1 MATDDFLQDEFKQ
14 FNFSVAADEPLKRLR
29 KLRELLRGQISQC
42 AEGEIDQRQ
51 PRVRHRLGNVRK
63 QGGGLFRNV
72 RRSLLRESGQLHGA
86 KFFIG
91 TQEQRVNQGDRTER
105 FTRGGLQIFRQRVA
119 HLHGVFQMQWRG
131 GPGVGQNI
139 LRTNDWRQGS
149 LTFNRFRSR
158 QHDADVLHDSRQ
170 RRWLELVQRRT
181 LDRFKLLRFQR
192 RKFSVPRFINRANA
206 VGNRRMR
213 GHEVEQRIAEAV
225 AKKHMAHIRRVG
237 GFQFGTVT
245 VTSDFLQRAGKSAGI
260 ARELNG
266 RGVGQKFALAAD
278 GGLNQPPE
286 KNANATDDQQGN
298 AEKWQRIFVAAVAAA
313 GVKQN
318 SPDGGEAQNAK
329 NNSQQPEVEPHVA
342 IQNMAEFVAD
352 DALQFVARQHL
363 DAAAR
368 DADGRVARRMAGGK
382 SVYAFLAIQN
392 VDLRHRHAGGD
403 GHFLDD
409 VEQFAF
415 VRVRRAL
422 AHEPSAHLPG
432 HDPAAAGKLAAFPR
446 APQKNNR
453 QRAKDG
459 GEKNFQIPQGQ
470 WQRLAIIIMLG
481 MLHGCVREANQR
493 HEINQR
499 DDEHDRDDEVKNR
512 QLGFFAGL
520 VLSGEE
526 VHLIFRSSRGNE
538 AQFSQGGKS
547 EPPHVGTYKHFT
559 RTKLSVHPSA
569 PACL

>member
-72 RRSLLRESGQLHGA
+72 RRSLLRDSGQLHGA

-119 HLHGVFQMQWRG
+119 HLHGVFQMQWREV
-131 GPGVGQNI
+131 PDVEQNI

-192 RKFSVPRFINRANA
+192 WKFSVPRFINRANA

-213 GHEVEQRIAEAV
+213 GHEAEQRIAEAV
-225 AKKHMAHIRRVG
+225 AKKHVAQVRRVF

-245 VTSDFLQRAGKSAGI
+245 VTSNFLQRAGKSAGV
-260 ARELNG
+260 AGELNG

-278 GGLNQPPE
+278 GGLNQAPE
-286 KNANATDDQQGN
+286 KNADAADDQQGN
-298 AEKWQRIFVAAVAAA
+298 AEKCPRRWRLTVRTPCRRRAGPCSSDLRESPARCRTAA
-313 GVKQN
+313 G
-318 SPDGGEAQNAK
+318 
-329 NNSQQPEVEPHVA
+329 
-342 IQNMAEFVAD
+342 
-352 DALQFVARQHL
+352 
-363 DAAAR
+363 
-368 DADGRVARRMAGGK
+368 RR
-382 SVYAFLAIQN
+382 
-392 VDLRHRHAGGD
+392 
-403 GHFLDD
+403 
-409 VEQFAF
+409 
-415 VRVRRAL
+415 
-422 AHEPSAHLPG
+422 
-432 HDPAAAGKLAAFPR
+432 
-446 APQKNNR
+446 
-453 QRAKDG
+453 
-459 GEKNFQIPQGQ
+459 
-470 WQRLAIIIMLG
+470 
-481 MLHGCVREANQR
+481 
-493 HEINQR
+493 
-499 DDEHDRDDEVKNR
+499 
-512 QLGFFAGL
+512 
-520 VLSGEE
+520 
-526 VHLIFRSSRGNE
+526 
-538 AQFSQGGKS
+538 
-547 EPPHVGTYKHFT
+547 
-559 RTKLSVHPSA
+559 
-569 PACL
+569 